1 MIRVAIDR
9 NEDGTIRG
17 FTLRGH
23 AEYGEPGQD
32 IVCAGVS
39 AVTFGTVNA
48 VEALLKVELACEDDQ
63 AAGLFKA
70 EVPVVSDPTA
80 ADRLQ
85 LLLESMVVMLESI
98 EESYGDYIRIT
109 RTQGGMRHA

>member
-9 NEDGTIRG
+9 SGDGTIRG

-48 VEALLKVELACEDDQ
+48 AEALLNVRLACEDDQ
-63 AAGLFKA
+63 KAGLFKA
-70 EVPVVSDPTA
+70 EVPAVPDAAT

-85 LLLESMVVMLESI
+85 LLLESMVVMLKSI
-98 EESYGDYIRIT
+98 EQSYGDYIRIL
-109 RTQGGMRHA
+109 RG